1 MLTPATTRPSFM
13 NDDALAQCLAEL
25 EKPTVEVHYGNVFA
39 KGKTSKVPSFCFQF
53 RMIPYCIK

>member
-1 MLTPATTRPSFM
+1 MLTPAAIRASFM

-39 KGKTSKVPSFCFQF
+39 KGKTSKVIGFCFQF
-53 RMIPYCIK
+53 RIILFY